1 MSGSGPLAAG
11 QIKLRTGIAGPIAAG
26 LTIAFLGF
34 GGLAAWTV
42 VGQLESGAL
51 AQGVVAPR
59 SGRKVVQHLE
69 GGIIAELAVRDG
81 SVVKAGDLL
90 VRLDG
95 TQARATADLLR
106 GRRLVALAT
115 LARLEAERD
124 TLDSPRFPADLATA
138 GDPSILA
145 SQKAIFESRRT
156 SIEGQVA
163 ILKRRR
169 AEQETEIEGM
179 QSGIS
184 SSRRQ
189 LELVRG
195 QIANLSPLLE
205 KGLVR
210 LPQILALQQ
219 REAEIEGTLG
229 RLNSDIARA
238 RQRIREIDNQITQ
251 VANEFQERI
260 AAEINTTR
268 TELSDAEERIR
279 SSEDILAR
287 TAIVSPADGI
297 VTNLRFRTIGGVVP
311 AGQPILDLVPQDDVL
326 VIDARIRPE
335 DIDVVRPGLPVIMRA
350 TALSRRK
357 TKPLHGEV
365 LEVSPDR
372 SLDSSGRP
380 YFGAI
385 ISITADG
392 KGADPMPQ
400 LSPGMP
406 AEVQIVTGS
415 KAVIDYLLDPI
426 LSSFERAMTEQ

>member
-81 SVVKAGDLL
+81 TVVKAGDLL

-95 TQARATADLLR
+95 TQARAAADLLR

-124 TLDSPRFPADLATA
+124 NLDAPRFPADLAAA

-179 QSGIS
+179 QAGTS

-229 RLNSDIARA
+229 RLTSDIARA

-260 AAEINTTR
+260 AADIKTAR

-279 SSEDILAR
+279 SSEDILGR

-350 TALSRRK
+350 SALSRRK

-385 ISITADG
+385 ISITAS
-392 KGADPMPQ
+392 GAGSDPLPQ